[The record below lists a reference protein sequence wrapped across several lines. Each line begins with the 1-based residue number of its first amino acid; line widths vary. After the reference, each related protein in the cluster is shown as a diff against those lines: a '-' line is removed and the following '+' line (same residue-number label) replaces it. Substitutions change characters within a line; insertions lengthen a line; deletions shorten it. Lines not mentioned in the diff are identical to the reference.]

1 MNKIALAMANTVVW
15 LTALVSAMTPVVRLL
30 RPSASLFQGV
40 VGLRV
45 DTSSCKIGSVSLL
58 GIIEISINAVVHRG
72 ILGMLFIVVMCENS
86 RGPTSIWR

>member
-1 MNKIALAMANTVVW
+1 MNKIASAMANTVVSS
-15 LTALVSAMTPVVRLL
+15 TALVSATTPVVRLL
-30 RPSASLFQGV
+30 RPSASLFRGV

-72 ILGMLFIVVMCENS
+72 ILDIGDVVHC
-86 RGPTSIWR
+86 GDV

>member
-1 MNKIALAMANTVVW
+1 MANIVVSS
-15 LTALVSAMTPVVRLL
+15 TALVSATTPVVRLL
-30 RPSASLFQGV
+30 RPSPSASLSQGV

-72 ILGMLFIVVMCENS
+72 ILDIGDVVHC
-86 RGPTSIWR
+86 GDV

>member
-1 MNKIALAMANTVVW
+1 MANTVVW

-58 GIIEISINAVVHRG
+58 GIIEISIDAVVHRDIG
-72 ILGMLFIVVMCENS
+72 DVVH
-86 RGPTSIWR
+86 GGDV